1 MDEIAEL
8 EKLAELKNK
17 KVINDDEFNQL
28 KKKVMEN
35 NLVADEPKN
44 GVAYV
49 LLATFL
55 GNFGIHNFYAGY
67 IKRAVT
73 QLMLTLFSW
82 VLLFLPLFAV
92 QIWAILDMC
101 LINKDVHGVP
111 FVGDKT
117 LIKLIRIAVVA
128 LVGLGYLIIVV
139 GILVG
144 LLTQTNVHAAQI
156 IQYY

>member
-1 MDEIAEL
+1 MQKLDDL
-8 EKLAELKNK
+8 EKLAELRK
-17 KVINDDEFNQL
+17 K
-28 KKKVMEN
+28 
-35 NLVADEPKN
+35 NLVTEDEYSSLKDEIISAKGTDNSPKN

-67 IKRAVT
+67 IRRAVA

-92 QIWAILDMC
+92 QIWALLDMC
-101 LINKDVHGVP
+101 LINKDAQGNL
-111 FVGDKT
+111 FVGDKM

-128 LVGLGYLIIVV
+128 LVGVSYLIVLTGIVM
-139 GILVG
+139 GIMEQNAPQAV
-144 LLTQTNVHAAQI
+144 QI
-156 IQYY
+156 IRY